1 MTVESAGI
9 PVIPMAHVLSW
20 ESSYLSLHLLSL
32 WQWAHFLQPAYS
44 ASVVLLHRAEPVA
57 YRDNSLDLNHKRSPA
72 L

>member
-1 MTVESAGI
+1 MIAESAGI
-9 PVIPMAHVLSW
+9 PVIPTAHVPSI
-20 ESSYLSLHLLSL
+20 SACP
-32 WQWAHFLQPAYS
+32 WQWTHFLQPAYS